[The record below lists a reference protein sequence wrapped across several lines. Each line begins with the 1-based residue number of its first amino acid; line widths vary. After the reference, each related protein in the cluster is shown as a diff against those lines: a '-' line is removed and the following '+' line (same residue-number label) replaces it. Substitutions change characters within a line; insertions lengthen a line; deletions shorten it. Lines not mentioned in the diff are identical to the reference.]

1 MRTVSV
7 AKERASWGK
16 AARYNVYLAASEEEV
31 LKAQRL
37 RFVVFNLELNE
48 GLERAFD
55 DGYDR
60 DSFDAVCDHLLVEDV
75 SSGEIVGTYRLQTGS
90 TAGEALGYYS
100 EQEFNLAPFEKVRS
114 QILELGRACVHRD
127 HRSFEVLNLLWKG
140 ITQYAISTGTR
151 YMLGCSSLTSQN
163 AAEGWQVFNRL
174 ADYLCDVPFRTMPNP
189 RFRLDGNAVDGE
201 MDPPK
206 LLRTYLAIGAKICG
220 PPAIDREFRTI
231 DFLTFLDLHAL
242 PPSVRA
248 RYLGTS

>member
-1 MRTVSV
+1 MRTVSL
-7 AKERASWGK
+7 AKERVSWGK

-37 RFVVFNLELNE
+37 RFIVFNLELNE

-90 TAGEALGYYS
+90 TAGGALGYYS

-140 ITQYAISTGTR
+140 ISQYAISTGTR
-151 YMLGCSSLTSQN
+151 YMLGCSSLTSQDP
-163 AAEGWQVFNRL
+163 AEGWQVFNRL
-174 ADYLCDVPFRTMPNP
+174 SDYLCDAPFRTMPNP
-189 RFRLDGNAVDGE
+189 RFRLDGHAVDGE